1 MRILMLGLDVVGKI
15 SIFFFVMKINYN
27 CICWFVVYVLFWVL
41 YNGVVRKI
49 KVFLIECEIFSMY
62 MYLYLKCLI
71 DFIRL
76 LSLCVIL
83 Y

>member
-15 SIFFFVMKINYN
+15 SIFFFVMKI
-27 CICWFVVYVLFWVL
+27 IIIVFVDLWFVLFCVL
-41 YNGVVRKI
+41 YNCVVRKI